1 MKNILARG
9 GIEFLAVLLG
19 ITGSLYIDNNNKV
32 RELDRQ
38 RKEVYS
44 LLKKQIEDLREY
56 SDERLNLY
64 NSQVNLMDDLISNWD
79 TFKPSSIDNK
89 DRYVE
94 DIWFSIK
101 NSFKPDLSTYETL
114 LNSGEINII
123 DFETIKLFGKLHG
136 FIQEIHDVQKKELV
150 ARDFVEQRFL
160 LEHSQ
165 YFKKYSMPYDL
176 LELLDATRN
185 DEVIYANLKFILSI
199 KTSRNV
205 RILSLKQKIKNLEEH
220 LRIIK

>member
-123 DFETIKLFGKLHG
+123 DFETIKLFS
-136 FIQEIHDVQKKELV
+136 D
-150 ARDFVEQRFL
+150 
-160 LEHSQ
+160 
-165 YFKKYSMPYDL
+165 
-176 LELLDATRN
+176 
-185 DEVIYANLKFILSI
+185 
-199 KTSRNV
+199 
-205 RILSLKQKIKNLEEH
+205 
-220 LRIIK
+220 

>member
-32 RELDRQ
+32 RELDEQ
-38 RKEVYS
+38 RAEVYS

-64 NSQVNLMDDLISNWD
+64 NSQVNLMEDLVSNWD

-136 FIQEIHDVQKKELV
+136 FIQEINSVCK
-150 ARDFVEQRFL
+150 
-160 LEHSQ
+160 SQ
-165 YFKKYSMPYDL
+165 
-176 LELLDATRN
+176 
-185 DEVIYANLKFILSI
+185 
-199 KTSRNV
+199 
-205 RILSLKQKIKNLEEH
+205 
-220 LRIIK
+220 

>member
-19 ITGSLYIDNNNKV
+19 ITGSLY
-32 RELDRQ
+32 
-38 RKEVYS
+38 
-44 LLKKQIEDLREY
+44 
-56 SDERLNLY
+56 
-64 NSQVNLMDDLISNWD
+64 
-79 TFKPSSIDNK
+79 IDNK

-176 LELLDATRN
+176 LEFYL
-185 DEVIYANLKFILSI
+185 
-199 KTSRNV
+199 
-205 RILSLKQKIKNLEEH
+205 
-220 LRIIK
+220 